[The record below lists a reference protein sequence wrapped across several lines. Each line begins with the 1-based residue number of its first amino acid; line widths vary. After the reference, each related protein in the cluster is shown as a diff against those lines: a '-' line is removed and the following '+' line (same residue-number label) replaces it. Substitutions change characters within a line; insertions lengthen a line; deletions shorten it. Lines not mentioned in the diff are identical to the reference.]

1 MADYAPMSEIRRP
14 AVSVLIVRGR
24 SVDLQSVFWGMEE
37 EGIPFE
43 VQECPSGEAVGV
55 AKEAAQ
61 MSPLNVGIGV
71 DGTKGTI
78 VLHHRDLPADQP
90 LFVLKL
96 REAGSGEL
104 RRLGINAARLVKSEP
119 LVLTEEP
126 VSQPARRQARSE
138 PISVSDNPVNVSDS
152 DVEQIVQRILAEL
165 VKA

>member
-61 MSPLNVGIGV
+61 MSPLNVGAAVWTG
-71 DGTKGTI
+71 
-78 VLHHRDLPADQP
+78 R
-90 LFVLKL
+90 
-96 REAGSGEL
+96 RE
-104 RRLGINAARLVKSEP
+104 RCAASSRS
-119 LVLTEEP
+119 
-126 VSQPARRQARSE
+126 ARRSTA
-138 PISVSDNPVNVSDS
+138 
-152 DVEQIVQRILAEL
+152 LCA
-165 VKA
+165 

>member
-14 AVSVLIVRGR
+14 AVSVLIVLGR

-90 LFVLKL
+90 LFVLNL
-96 REAGSGEL
+96 REAGSSQL
-104 RRLGINAARLVKSEP
+104 RRLGVNAARLVKSEP
-119 LVLTEEP
+119 LVLSDEP
-126 VSQPARRQARSE
+126 EPDSNKNRPTNIEPAA
-138 PISVSDNPVNVSDS
+138 VSDA
-152 DVEQIVQRILAEL
+152 DVDQIVQRILAEL

>member
-90 LFVLKL
+90 LV
-96 REAGSGEL
+96 RAQS
-104 RRLGINAARLVKSEP
+104 
-119 LVLTEEP
+119 
-126 VSQPARRQARSE
+126 ARSRFQ
-138 PISVSDNPVNVSDS
+138 PVTAVGS
-152 DVEQIVQRILAEL
+152 QCRA
-165 VKA
+165 AG

>member
-1 MADYAPMSEIRRP
+1 MADYAPMSETRRP
-14 AVSVLIVRGR
+14 AVSVLMVRGKD
-24 SVDLQSVFWGMEE
+24 VDLQPVFFGMEE

-71 DGTKGTI
+71 DGAKGTV

-90 LFVLKL
+90 MFVLKF
-96 REAGSGEL
+96 REAGTAEL

-119 LVLTEEP
+119 LVLSEEP
-126 VSQPARRQARSE
+126 ESPSRGRRSQRES
-138 PISVSDNPVNVSDS
+138 IDNVSDEV
-152 DVEQIVQRILAEL
+152 VEQIVQRILAEL

>member
-1 MADYAPMSEIRRP
+1 MADYAPMSETRRP
-14 AVSVLIVRGR
+14 AVSVVIVRGGN
-24 SVDLQSVFWGMEE
+24 VDLQPVYWGMEE

-43 VQECPSGEAVGV
+43 VQECPSGEAAGV
-55 AKEAAQ
+55 AKEAAH

-71 DGTKGTI
+71 DGAKGTV

-96 REAGSGEL
+96 REAGSSEL

-119 LVLTEEP
+119 LVLSDEPESKPSGRFNTE
-126 VSQPARRQARSE
+126 PA
-138 PISVSDNPVNVSDS
+138 NVSDAE
-152 DVEQIVQRILAEL
+152 VEQIVQRILAEL

>member
-1 MADYAPMSEIRRP
+1 MADYAPMSETRRP

-24 SVDLQSVFWGMEE
+24 TVDLQPVFWGMEE

-43 VQECPSGEAVGV
+43 VQECPAGEAVGV

-71 DGTKGTI
+71 DGAKGTI

-90 LFVLKL
+90 LFVLNL
-96 REAGSGEL
+96 GEAGSAQL

-119 LVLTEEP
+119 LVLSDEP
-126 VSQPARRQARSE
+126 EQPSRSRHF
-138 PISVSDNPVNVSDS
+138 SNQSMDNVSDV